1 MKLGA
6 HVHYTKTSKFSYS
19 AKPDYDWGGC
29 GGHFGKWPLSQ
40 KLRGAEPSTL
50 TVYIGFVRRRFQKKY
65 CKLYHTTLFDILKA
79 ILQNGGHFQSST
91 SISET
96 KRRRAFNVDSI
107 YRFCGA
113 YIPEKVLPNPSCQCI
128 RHFGGHFTK
137 TASIFNVM
145 RLIFETMR
153 RRNVTVV
160 STHIIYG
167 RHNSDSALLRASHNC
182 GHNLAG
188 CCGYLF

>member
-1 MKLGA
+1 M
-6 HVHYTKTSKFSYS
+6 
-19 AKPDYDWGGC
+19 
-29 GGHFGKWPLSQ
+29 
-40 KLRGAEPSTL
+40 
-50 TVYIGFVRRRFQKKY
+50 RRRFQKKY
-65 CKLYHTTLFDILKA
+65 WEMYHTTRSDIVKD
-79 ILQNGGHFQSST
+79 ILQNGGHFQRNT

-96 KRRRAFNVDSI
+96 KRRRAFNVYSI

-113 YIPEKVLPNPSCQCI
+113 YIPEKVLPNTSCQCI

-137 TASIFNVM
+137 MATIFNVM

-153 RRNVTVV
+153 QRNVIVV

-167 RHNSDSALLRASHNC
+167 QHNSDSALLRTAHNC